1 MNHLQKLA
9 ATVFGAILLTATALS
24 PAKATEPA
32 QDEEQAYTIGVQTY
46 IYGFPMMD
54 LYRTLWETSFDPDRD
69 HDRTLNEFYFFRR
82 LVTHEDTWVVSPNE
96 DTIYHRAFL
105 DLRKEPIILVIPPM
119 SEREWHTNLGSLPF
133 LARL

>member
-1 MNHLQKLA
+1 MSYFKKIA
-9 ATVFGAILLTATALS
+9 ATAVSVLLASLS
-24 PAKATEPA
+24 VLGTAKATEPA
-32 QDEEQAYTIGVQTY
+32 QDEELAYTIGVQTY

-105 DLRKEPIILVIPPM
+105 DLRKEPVILVIP
-119 SEREWHTNLGSLPF
+119 
-133 LARL
+133 